1 MTDQRV
7 SKRLSVVIPAFAQEG
22 SIGPDLERIQKTI
35 RSISRDYQIVVVVD
49 GVVDRTA
56 EIARAVAG
64 PRTSVEV
71 IEKNR
76 GKGFAVRRGVSMT
89 DGRVVGFIDAGG
101 DIDPSAIQTTASLIG
116 DGTADIAI
124 GSKRHPLSEVK
135 YPLGRRISSRG
146 YQWLCRLLFGL
157 SVRDTQVGIKF
168 MSRAV
173 ADSVM
178 PSLETDG
185 FSFDVEM
192 LALAHRRGFVR
203 LRECPVK
210 IDLAFPST
218 INSGTVVRML
228 LDTLRIFF
236 RMRVMRRYDD

>member
-1 MTDQRV
+1 MTDQGV

-22 SIGPDLERIQKTI
+22 AIRSDLERIQTTI
-35 RSISRDYQIVVVVD
+35 EAISNDYQILVVVD
-49 GVVDRTA
+49 GVVDKTA
-56 EIARAVAG
+56 EVARAVAG
-64 PRTSVEV
+64 PHTGVE
-71 IEKNR
+71 IIQKNR

-89 DGRVVGFIDAGG
+89 DGGVVGFIDAGG
-101 DIDPSAIQTTASLIG
+101 DIDPSAIETTASLVG
-116 DGTADIAI
+116 DGVADIAI
-124 GSKRHPLSEVK
+124 GSKRHPLSEVE
-135 YPLGRRISSRG
+135 YPLRRRIFSRG

-173 ADSVM
+173 ADCVI
-178 PSLETDG
+178 PRLETDG
-185 FSFDVEM
+185 FSFDVEL

-218 INSGTVVRML
+218 IGGGTVIRML

-236 RMRVMRRYDD
+236 RLRISRAYDE

>member
-1 MTDQRV
+1 M
-7 SKRLSVVIPAFAQEG
+7 VIPAFAQEG
-22 SIGPDLERIQKTI
+22 SIGPDLERIQATI
-35 RSISRDYQIVVVVD
+35 ERISHDYQIVVVVD
-49 GVVDRTA
+49 GVVDKTA

-64 PRTSVEV
+64 PHTGVEI

-89 DGRVVGFIDAGG
+89 DGSVVGFIDAGG
-101 DIDPSAIQTTASLIG
+101 DIDLSAIETTASLVG
-116 DGTADIAI
+116 DGLADIAI
-124 GSKRHPLSEVK
+124 GSKRHSLSEVK
-135 YPLGRRISSRG
+135 YPLGRRIFSRG

-173 ADSVM
+173 ADCVM
-178 PSLETDG
+178 PCLETDG
-185 FSFDVEM
+185 FSFDVEL
-192 LALAHRRGFVR
+192 LALAHRQGFVR

-218 INSGTVVRML
+218 IGGGTVVRML

-236 RMRVMRRYDD
+236 RMRIRRSYDE